1 MPVEIEVGTV
11 VVDQESG
18 DAEVITVPVG
28 GVMES
33 EEGVFL
39 GAIGATLFTP
49 EEQWE
54 QIKATVSPSGYE
66 QVDIPLA
73 AVSTQKQPTKPAY
86 IPPTPPIPTH
96 QVPVAVPPAMASA
109 SDLVRIF
116 HLLSTCQSLKEIVD
130 KTGLDERKVKDCL
143 GVLKELGIVVVDA
156 ENKACGYEV
165 VRKLSAKFTK
175 AGLTIERAV

>member
-1 MPVEIEVGTV
+1 MPVEIDIGTV
-11 VVDQESG
+11 IVDPEPTNDEVSVVPADG
-18 DAEVITVPVG
+18 I
-28 GVMES
+28 MES

-73 AVSTQKQPTKPAY
+73 AVVSTQKQPIKPAY
-86 IPPTPPIPTH
+86 IPPTPTPP
-96 QVPVAVPPAMASA
+96 VPVAVPPAVASA
-109 SDLVRIF
+109 SDLVRTF

-143 GVLKELGIVVVDA
+143 DVLKELGIVVVDA

-165 VRKLSAKFTK
+165 VRVLSAKFIK
-175 AGLTIERAV
+175 AGLTIERVV